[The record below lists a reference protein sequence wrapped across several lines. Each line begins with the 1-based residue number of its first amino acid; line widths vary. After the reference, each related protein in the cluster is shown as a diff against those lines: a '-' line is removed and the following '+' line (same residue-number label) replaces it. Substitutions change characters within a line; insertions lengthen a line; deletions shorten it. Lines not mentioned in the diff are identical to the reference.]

1 MVPTIIIPV
10 MTLGDCVLL
19 PQQLLPLRIF
29 EPRYRKML
37 QDALAGNRL
46 FAVSQLDE
54 ESLAP
59 DNAEPPCPFT
69 CVGRIVGHVE
79 LPDGT
84 SHLVL
89 EGLRR
94 ARVIKVQRR
103 TPYPRLEIAPVV
115 DEELPPAAV
124 TMREVARILALS
136 ERIVAGLGAEAQPL
150 LERLRGLTN
159 QPGALADAAA
169 GHLVEATVV
178 RRTLLECL
186 SPERRL
192 HAVAEELAR
201 LDARRVLDEHGD
213 RTAEPG
219 MN

>member
-1 MVPTIIIPV
+1 MVPTVVVPV
-10 MTLGDCVLL
+10 MTLGHCVLL

-37 QDALAGNRL
+37 KETLAGSRM

-59 DNAEPPCPFT
+59 ESDEPPCPST
-69 CVGRIVGHVE
+69 CVGRIAGHVE

-84 SHLVL
+84 SPIVL

-103 TPYPRLEIAPVV
+103 TPYPRLEIAPVA
-115 DEELPPAAV
+115 DEPLPAAAGA
-124 TMREVARILALS
+124 MREVARILALS
-136 ERIVAGLGAEAQPL
+136 EQLVGGLGAEAQPL
-150 LERLRGLTN
+150 LDRLRGLTN

-169 GHLVEATVV
+169 GHLIEETAV

-186 SPERRL
+186 SQERRL
-192 HAVAEELAR
+192 QAVADELAR
-201 LDARRVLDEHGD
+201 LEAKRRIDEWGD
-213 RTAEPG
+213 RTSEPG